1 MNSKKNTPTHR
12 EAQIP
17 EIANVANGKA
27 YERALKVGSVMI
39 YKDGE
44 LRRIEAGG
52 KSSIIKQIGPQT
64 RVKKGSTL
72 TLKSSKA

>member
-1 MNSKKNTPTHR
+1 MAGTKSKPTRR

-17 EIANVANGKA
+17 ALAKA
-27 YERALKVGSVMI
+27 GTAAAHRRALRVGSVVI

-52 KSSIIKQIGPQT
+52 KSTVIKNIGPQM
-64 RVKKGSTL
+64 RVKKGTRL
-72 TLKSSKA
+72 LLKSPKS